1 VVPIDD
7 QPDDQNPADQDKDR
21 DQGQAQEQAPEQ
33 EDDSFT
39 YMLVLDAGSPLSHE
53 AAEAARALVTAR
65 LERDDPRIFYAELK
79 RQVNRIFDGVY
90 VTADLKALVEERVQ
104 WVASLLAAMS
114 VVTEMLVHGSTGL
127 TRAVADATEESPEE
141 KDAFLALLATPER
154 LIELTFQLAEEQGW
168 TI

>member
-1 VVPIDD
+1 MVAIDD
-7 QPDDQNPADQDKDR
+7 QEPD
-21 DQGQAQEQAPEQ
+21 EPE
-33 EDDSFT
+33 SFT
-39 YMLVLDAGSPLSHE
+39 YMLMLDAGSPLSRE

-65 LERDDPRIFYAELK
+65 MERDDPQIFYAELK

-90 VTADLKALVEERVQ
+90 VSAELKPLVEERVQ
-104 WVASLLAAMS
+104 WVASLLSALA
-114 VVTEMLVHGSTGL
+114 VVTEMVVHGSTGL
-127 TRAVADATEESPEE
+127 TRAVADATEESPDE